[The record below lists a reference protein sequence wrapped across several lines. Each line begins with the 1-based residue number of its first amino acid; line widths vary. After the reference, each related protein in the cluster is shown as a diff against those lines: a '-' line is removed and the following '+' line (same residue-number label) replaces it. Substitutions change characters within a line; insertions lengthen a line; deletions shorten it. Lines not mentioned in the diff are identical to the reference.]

1 MVGVLQSTSLVPHCD
16 DKLQVPFCSR
26 RPTSDGPFKKE
37 YQPLSECYKT
47 IELDMFEDRA
57 CIIVIEQ
64 VLRSRVDNIFGYWN
78 IQLYFSDALAGT
90 RSESH

>member
-1 MVGVLQSTSLVPHCD
+1 MISYRFRFAAD
-16 DKLQVPFCSR
+16 DLPLMALL
-26 RPTSDGPFKKE
+26 KK

-47 IELDMFEDRA
+47 VELDMFEDRA

-78 IQLYFSDALAGT
+78 IQPYFSGALAGT